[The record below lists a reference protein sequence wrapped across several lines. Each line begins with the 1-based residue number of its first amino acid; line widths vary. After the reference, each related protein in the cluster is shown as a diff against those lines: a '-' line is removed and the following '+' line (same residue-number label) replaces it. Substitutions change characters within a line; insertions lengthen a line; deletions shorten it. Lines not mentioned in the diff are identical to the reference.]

1 MLQPLIALLVG
12 VLIVALLVG
21 LLWPDRGLFWSF
33 VRARHA
39 TQRVLMEDA
48 LKHMFDCESKGRQG
62 SIASLSGVLNVTRN
76 RAAEL
81 LGLLEAAELVTLAAG
96 AYELTNEG
104 RRYALRVVRVHRLW
118 ESYLSHE
125 TGLEPTRWHREA
137 EIREHTLSPAEVEAL
152 AARLG
157 DPRYDPHGDPI
168 PTADGEIVSPPG
180 IPLTDLPPG
189 ELAEIVHV
197 EDEPEAVFAQLVA
210 EGLYPG
216 MRVRILETTPRRL
229 RFEADAEEHVLAPVL
244 AANLSV
250 VPLPR
255 EEEVEGPFERLS
267 GLAVGE
273 SAEVVSLLPGLR
285 SAERRRMMDLCLPP
299 GTVVAAELRSP
310 AGDPTGY
317 RVRGAVIALRRD
329 QADHIRIQRSA

>member
-1 MLQPLIALLVG
+1 MLQPLIALIVG
-12 VLIVALLVG
+12 VLIVALLVV
-21 LLWPDRGLFWSF
+21 LFWPDRGLFWSF

-48 LKHMFDCESKGRQG
+48 LKHMFDCESKGRLG

-96 AYELTNEG
+96 EYELSDEG
-104 RRYALRVVRVHRLW
+104 RQYALRVVRVHRLW
-118 ESYLSHE
+118 ESHLSHE
-125 TGLEPTRWHREA
+125 TGLEPTSWHREA

-168 PTADGEIVSPPG
+168 PTADGEIAPPPG
-180 IPLTDLPPG
+180 MPLTDLPLG
-189 ELAEIVHV
+189 EMAEIVHV

-216 MRVRILETTPRRL
+216 MRVRVLETTPQRL

-250 VPLPR
+250 VALPR
-255 EEEVEGPFERLS
+255 EVEMDGPFERLS
-267 GLAVGE
+267 SLAVGE

-285 SAERRRMMDLCLPP
+285 SAERRRMMDLGLLP
-299 GTVVAAELRSP
+299 GTVVEAELRSP

>member
-1 MLQPLIALLVG
+1 MLQPLIALIVG
-12 VLIVALLVG
+12 VLIVALLVV
-21 LLWPDRGLFWSF
+21 LFWPDRGLFWSF

-81 LGLLEAAELVTLAAG
+81 LGLLESAELVTLASG
-96 AYELTNEG
+96 EYELSDEG
-104 RRYALRVVRVHRLW
+104 RQYALRVVRVHRLW
-118 ESYLSHE
+118 ESHLSHE
-125 TGLEPTRWHREA
+125 TGLEPTSWHREA

-168 PTADGEIVSPPG
+168 PTADGEIAPPPG
-180 IPLTDLPPG
+180 MPLTDLPLG
-189 ELAEIVHV
+189 EMAEIVHV

-216 MRVRILETTPRRL
+216 MRVRVLETTPQRL

-250 VPLPR
+250 VALPR
-255 EEEVEGPFERLS
+255 EVEMEGPFERLS
-267 GLAVGE
+267 SLAVGE

-285 SAERRRMMDLCLPP
+285 SPERRRMMDLGLLP
-299 GTVVAAELRSP
+299 GTVVEAELRSP

>member
-1 MLQPLIALLVG
+1 MLQPLIALIVG
-12 VLIVALLVG
+12 VLIVALLVV
-21 LLWPDRGLFWSF
+21 LFWPDRGLFWSF

-81 LGLLEAAELVTLAAG
+81 LGLLEAAELVTLASG
-96 AYELTNEG
+96 EYELSDEG
-104 RRYALRVVRVHRLW
+104 RQYALRVVRVHRLW
-118 ESYLSHE
+118 ESHLSHE
-125 TGLEPTRWHREA
+125 TGLEPTSWHREA

-168 PTADGEIVSPPG
+168 PTADGEIAPPPG
-180 IPLTDLPPG
+180 MPLTDLPLG
-189 ELAEIVHV
+189 EMAEIVHV

-216 MRVRILETTPRRL
+216 MRVRVLETTPQRL

-250 VPLPR
+250 VALPR
-255 EEEVEGPFERLS
+255 EVEMEGPFERLS
-267 GLAVGE
+267 SLAVGE

-285 SAERRRMMDLCLPP
+285 SPERRRMMDLGLLP
-299 GTVVAAELRSP
+299 GTVVEAELRSP